1 MSYITR
7 TGTIQMVDAEC
18 VQEVLEE
25 IGATDI
31 NISGDAINCRYDGYS
46 ITFSKGINGVIGLR
60 VRDPQYYRGNTEI
73 VAESTSHI
81 DLFNNLER
89 RYPIWI
95 REKQENLRKEKENQ
109 ERLRLEKIRIQK
121 EIQAQL
127 QAQKQQ
133 DFDSLS
139 QDART
144 VQIEQQKKSAQR
156 LQELD
161 SDLNESQ
168 KALETVQGELI
179 RVAESRKNF
188 LEITQKEII
197 QRGEE
202 GGWKL
207 SENFVEEQRNVTRIQ
222 LRKKQTN

>member
-7 TGTIQMVDAEC
+7 TGTIQMVDVEC
-18 VQEVLEE
+18 VREVLEE
-25 IGATDI
+25 IGATGI
-31 NISGDAINCRYDGYS
+31 KISVNAINCRYDGYS

-60 VRDPQYYRGNTEI
+60 VKDPQYYRGNAEI
-73 VAESTSHI
+73 VDESNSHI

-89 RYPIWI
+89 RYPILI
-95 REKQENLRKEKENQ
+95 REKQENLRKEKEKQ

-121 EIQAQL
+121 EIQAQ
-127 QAQKQQ
+127 KQQ
-133 DFDSLS
+133 DFDLLS
-139 QDART
+139 QDARA
-144 VQIEQQKKSAQR
+144 VQIEQQKKSTQR
-156 LQELD
+156 LQELE
-161 SDLNESQ
+161 SNLNESQ
-168 KALETVQGELI
+168 KALETVQGELS

-197 QRGEE
+197 QRGEK

>member
-7 TGTIQMVDAEC
+7 TGTIQMVDVEC
-18 VQEVLEE
+18 VREVLEQ

-31 NISGDAINCRYDGYS
+31 NISGDALNCRYDGYS
-46 ITFSKGINGVIGLR
+46 ITFSKGINGVISLR
-60 VRDPQYYRGNTEI
+60 VKDPEYYRDNAEI
-73 VAESTSHI
+73 VGESTSHI
-81 DLFNNLER
+81 NLFNDLER

-109 ERLRLEKIRIQK
+109 ERLRLEKIRIQE
-121 EIQAQL
+121 EI

-133 DFDSLS
+133 DFDLLS
-139 QDART
+139 QDARA

-168 KALETVQGELI
+168 KALETVQGELS

>member
-7 TGTIQMVDAEC
+7 TGTIQMVDVEC
-18 VQEVLEE
+18 VREVLEE
-25 IGATDI
+25 IGATGI

-95 REKQENLRKEKENQ
+95 REKQEEEREERENQ

-121 EIQAQL
+121 EI

-168 KALETVQGELI
+168 KALETVQGELS

-197 QRGEE
+197 QRGEK

-207 SENFVEEQRNVTRIQ
+207 SENFVEEQRNATRIQ

>member
-7 TGTIQMVDAEC
+7 TGTIQMVDVEC
-18 VQEVLEE
+18 VREVLEQ

-31 NISGDAINCRYDGYS
+31 NISGDALNCRYDGYS
-46 ITFSKGINGVIGLR
+46 ITFSKGINGVISLR
-60 VRDPQYYRGNTEI
+60 VKDPEYYRGNAEI
-73 VAESTSHI
+73 VGESTSHI
-81 DLFNNLER
+81 DLFNDLER

-109 ERLRLEKIRIQK
+109 ERLRLEKIRIQ
-121 EIQAQL
+121 AQI

-133 DFDSLS
+133 DFDLLS
-139 QDART
+139 QDARA

-168 KALETVQGELI
+168 KALETVQGELS

>member
-7 TGTIQMVDAEC
+7 TGTIQMVDVEC
-18 VQEVLEE
+18 VREVLEQ

-31 NISGDAINCRYDGYS
+31 NISGDALNCRYDGYS
-46 ITFSKGINGVIGLR
+46 ITFSKGINGVISLR
-60 VRDPQYYRGNTEI
+60 VKDPEYYRGNAKI
-73 VAESTSHI
+73 VGESTSHI
-81 DLFNNLER
+81 DLFNDLER

-109 ERLRLEKIRIQK
+109 ERLRLEKIRIQ
-121 EIQAQL
+121 AQI

-133 DFDSLS
+133 DFDLLS
-139 QDART
+139 QDARA

-168 KALETVQGELI
+168 KALETVQGELS